1 MKIGII
7 SDTHGSLPQKV
18 FGLFEGVKAIFHA
31 GDIGSFS
38 VIEDLADIAPVYAV
52 AGNMDRGALAKRF
65 PKTDL
70 IEIDDFCIYMV
81 HEPYLL
87 DIDPVAAGINCVI
100 FGHTHAAH
108 IEKKEGVLFL
118 NPGSASIPRFGQ
130 RPSVMV
136 CHMDGKDIRPVL
148 LKF

>member
-18 FGLFEGVKAIFHA
+18 LTLFKGVKAIFHA

-70 IEIDDFCIYMV
+70 IELNDFCVYMI
-81 HEPYLL
+81 HELYLL
-87 DIDPVAAGINCVI
+87 DIDPATAGVNCVI
-100 FGHTHAAH
+100 FGHTHTPH
-108 IEKKEGVLFL
+108 IEEKGGVLFV

-130 RPSVMV
+130 SPSVMV
-136 CHMDGKDIRPVL
+136 CHVKGKDLHPTL
-148 LKF
+148 LKL